1 MPVFRVGLSQPLSSF
16 EICMENLTTVLLLL
30 AFILCLG
37 CSQKVSKENIA
48 GELAYNKTFEPLIG
62 DWNSEGEFALI
73 VARDGDSIVIDNPP
87 NELWQIEVSNVT
99 ADGDAINFVQRH
111 IIKDGSFNPFSGV
124 ECNCTLKPMDG
135 SPNRLE
141 FTMTTSETPNE
152 PPVVYTRRD

>member
-1 MPVFRVGLSQPLSSF
+1 
-16 EICMENLTTVLLLL
+16 MENLTTVLLLL

-111 IIKDGSFNPFSGV
+111 IIKDGSFNLFSGV

>member
-1 MPVFRVGLSQPLSSF
+1 
-16 EICMENLTTVLLLL
+16 MENRTNVLLLL

-37 CSQKVSKENIA
+37 CSQKVAKENIA
-48 GELAYNKTFEPLIG
+48 GELAYNKSFEPLIG

-111 IIKDGSFNPFSGV
+111 IIKDGSFHPFSEV

-152 PPVVYTRRD
+152 PPVVYTLRH

>member
-1 MPVFRVGLSQPLSSF
+1 
-16 EICMENLTTVLLLL
+16 MENRTNVLLLL

-37 CSQKVSKENIA
+37 CSQKVAKENIA
-48 GELAYNKTFEPLIG
+48 GELAYNKSFEPLIG

-99 ADGDAINFVQRH
+99 VDGDAINFVQRH

-152 PPVVYTRRD
+152 PPVVYTLRH

>member
-1 MPVFRVGLSQPLSSF
+1 
-16 EICMENLTTVLLLL
+16 MENLTTVLLLL

-62 DWNSEGEFALI
+62 DWNSEDEFALI

>member
-1 MPVFRVGLSQPLSSF
+1 
-16 EICMENLTTVLLLL
+16 MENLTTVLLLL

-37 CSQKVSKENIA
+37 CSQKVAKENIA
-48 GELAYNKTFEPLIG
+48 GELAYNNTFEPLIG

>member
-1 MPVFRVGLSQPLSSF
+1 
-16 EICMENLTTVLLLL
+16 MENRTNVLLLL

-37 CSQKVSKENIA
+37 CSQKVAKENIA
-48 GELAYNKTFEPLIG
+48 GELAYSKSFEPLIG

-152 PPVVYTRRD
+152 PPVVYTLRH